1 MLNMKQD
8 IKPTGGITYNLSSFQ
23 YLIFLFAELTP
34 MLRPGGAVM
43 ELSIHNRRLF
53 LGCFLAVDVSEQ

>member
-1 MLNMKQD
+1 
-8 IKPTGGITYNLSSFQ
+8 
-23 YLIFLFAELTP
+23 

-53 LGCFLAVDVSEQ
+53 LGCFLAVEVITRIPES